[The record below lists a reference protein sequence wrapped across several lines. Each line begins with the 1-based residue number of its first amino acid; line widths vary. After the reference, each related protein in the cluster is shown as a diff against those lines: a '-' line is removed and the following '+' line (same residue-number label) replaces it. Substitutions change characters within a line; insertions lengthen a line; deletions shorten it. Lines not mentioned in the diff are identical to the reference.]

1 MVNME
6 QPNFLKAPVI
16 HFKKTHPDA
25 QLPSRKRTGDTGFDV
40 SAVENVII
48 PAKGDA
54 VVPTGITVAKTP
66 MAVWFLVLPRSGMG
80 FKHGIQPHLGVIDN
94 PYRGDL
100 AIKLYNFSDTDYK
113 VTKGDRI
120 AQIAYFPLI
129 VLEPQWSDTVEET
142 DRGDKGFGNSGK

>member
-1 MVNME
+1 ME
-6 QPNFLKAPVI
+6 QENYLNPPKI
-16 HFKKTHPDA
+16 SFKKTHPDA
-25 QLPSRKRTGDTGFDV
+25 QLPYRKRTNDTGFDLF
-40 SAVENVII
+40 SVEDVII

-54 VVPTGITVAKTP
+54 TVPTGITVAKVP

-100 AIKLYNFSDTDYK
+100 AVKLYNFSDQDYK
-113 VTKGDRI
+113 VSKGDRI

-129 VLEPQWSDTVEET
+129 VLEPEWSEEIENT